1 MRPTNGVEPKLKNP
15 FRLTATLWLRNFRL
29 SAYATLSLRIIY
41 IWNPAF
47 RGRAETF
54 EKLLVRGPKS
64 SATHRR
70 IAPFRGLP
78 LEHFKPMIYIDL
90 PRESNRFAVHTSHPS
105 FDMSCRITSA
115 VPLTRN
121 RASNNCGTNTV
132 VGVLCNP
139 SLIVPP
145 AAIPD
150 RSIPIFPKNFIEI
163 PRCLSPRN
171 AVNRCLLRREISD
184 GGYNRNS
191 TSTSLSTRP

>member
-15 FRLTATLWLRNFRL
+15 FRLTATLWLRNFCL

-64 SATHRR
+64 SAKHRR

-150 RSIPIFPKNFIEI
+150 RLIPIFPKTLIEVR
-163 PRCLSPRN
+163 RCFFPCN
-171 AVNRCLLRREISD
+171 VTNRCLLRRERSD
-184 GGYNRNS
+184 GGHHRDS
-191 TSTSLSTRP
+191 AFKSITT